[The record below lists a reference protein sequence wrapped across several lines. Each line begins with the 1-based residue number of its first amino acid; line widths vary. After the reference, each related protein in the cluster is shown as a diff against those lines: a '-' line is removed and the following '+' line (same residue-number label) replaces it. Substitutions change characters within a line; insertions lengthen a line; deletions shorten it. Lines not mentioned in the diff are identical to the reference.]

1 MKLLLE
7 ISLIFAVCLAG
18 QGLAALLP
26 FPFPS
31 SVMAMVL
38 LFLLLLIK
46 LIKPRQIENF
56 SGFLL
61 KNMALLF
68 IPSGVGI
75 LESLDALRGSILPLL
90 VICLVTTVLTFAV
103 TACTVHGV
111 ILLQEAVC
119 RRAEENKCGMS
130 KGLAGKEDILHD

>member
-38 LFLLLLIK
+38 LFLLLSMK
-46 LIKPRQIENF
+46 LVKPRQIENF

-75 LESLDALRGSILPLL
+75 LESLDALRGSVLPLL
-90 VICLVTTVLTFAV
+90 VICMVTTVLTFAV
-103 TACTVHGV
+103 TAYTVHGV
-111 ILLQEAVC
+111 ILLQEAS
-119 RRAEENKCGMS
+119 RRKSSKNEDGTPEEP
-130 KGLAGKEDILHD
+130 AGKENF

>member
-38 LFLLLLIK
+38 LFLLLALK
-46 LIKPRQIENF
+46 LVKPRQIENF
-56 SGFLL
+56 SSFLL

-90 VICLVTTVLTFAV
+90 VICLVTTVLTFAA
-103 TACTVHGV
+103 TAYTVRGV
-111 ILLQEAVC
+111 ILLQETV
-119 RRAEENKCGMS
+119 RRKSAKSEDGTSE
-130 KGLAGKEDILHD
+130 GLAGKEELTND

>member
-38 LFLLLLIK
+38 LFLLLSMK
-46 LIKPRQIENF
+46 LVKPRQIENF

-75 LESLDALRGSILPLL
+75 LESLDALRGSVLPLL
-90 VICLVTTVLTFAV
+90 VICMVTTVLTFAV
-103 TACTVHGV
+103 TAYTVHGV
-111 ILLQEAVC
+111 ILLQEAS
-119 RRAEENKCGMS
+119 RRKSLKNEDGMPEEP
-130 KGLAGKEDILHD
+130 AGKENF

>member
-18 QGLAALLP
+18 QGFAALLP

-38 LFLLLLIK
+38 LFLLLMTK
-46 LIKPRQIENF
+46 LVKPRQIENF

-90 VICLVTTVLTFAV
+90 VICLVTTVLTFAA
-103 TACTVHGV
+103 TAYTVHGV
-111 ILLQEAVC
+111 ILLQEAVR
-119 RRAEENKCGMS
+119 RRAAEKQYVMSEE
-130 KGLAGKEDILHD
+130 LAGEEEILHD